1 MAAGT
6 TSDLRN
12 GAVLRY
18 NGGLFQVIEFQ
29 HVAPGNWRAFVRVKL
44 KNLANGKVIED
55 RMRAG
60 ADIDIVRIER
70 RSMQFLYREGESYV
84 FMDNDSYDQI
94 SVPGDVVGDANKRF
108 LKENETVDL
117 VYDAEREELLGVEL
131 PIFVEL
137 TVTET
142 TVAVRGDTA
151 TNVTKPATLETG
163 TVIQVPGFV
172 NEGDVIKI
180 DTRTGDYITRV

>member
-1 MAAGT
+1 
-6 TSDLRN
+6 
-12 GAVLRY
+12 
-18 NGGLFQVIEFQ
+18 
-29 HVAPGNWRAFVRVKL
+29 
-44 KNLANGKVIED
+44 
-55 RMRAG
+55 MRAG

>member
-1 MAAGT
+1 
-6 TSDLRN
+6 
-12 GAVLRY
+12 
-18 NGGLFQVIEFQ
+18 
-29 HVAPGNWRAFVRVKL
+29 
-44 KNLANGKVIED
+44 
-55 RMRAG
+55 
-60 ADIDIVRIER
+60 
-70 RSMQFLYREGESYV
+70 MQFLYREGESYV